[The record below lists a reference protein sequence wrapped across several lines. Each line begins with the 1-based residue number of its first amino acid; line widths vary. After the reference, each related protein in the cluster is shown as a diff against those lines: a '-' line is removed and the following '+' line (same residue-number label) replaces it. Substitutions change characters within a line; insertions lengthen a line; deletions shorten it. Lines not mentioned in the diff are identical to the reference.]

1 MMTPHKLPKHKR
13 NGSIEIE
20 IHTDGRLILEQFNDD
35 DMLNEICL
43 TSKQL
48 EALKEILKW
57 VREKN

>member
-48 EALKEILKW
+48 EALKEILK
-57 VREKN
+57 